1 MSAENNKTPV
11 TPRDVL
17 RRAGA
22 VAFWL
27 LVWQL
32 ASMAVGS
39 ELLLADPVAVLVRL
53 AQLVPTPAFWTT
65 VGFSLA
71 RIAAGFAVA
80 FLLGL
85 VLGLLA
91 HRWHALA
98 ELLAPAVSFLK
109 SVPIVCVIVLLLM
122 WVGSVRVSAIAVF
135 LTVFPAIYFSVLEG
149 RMAAGPGLGE
159 LLRVMGVPGW
169 RRFLADTWQQ
179 LLPYLVATC
188 RNACG
193 MAWKAGVAAELIG
206 SPRGSM
212 GERVY
217 QAKLLLET
225 GDLFAWTIVVVALS
239 WACEKAF
246 LALLR
251 STGGWAIAARVPRAA
266 APQRRQASPAPIG
279 ISLEDVTL
287 GYDGVPVATCSLAL
301 APGSRTVLADPSGA
315 GKSTLVKVV
324 CGLLA
329 PLAGLVEAP
338 TWGELSVQ
346 FQDPRLV
353 EAMTAEQNVL
363 LCSAGALSEKEAG
376 ALLAEL
382 LPTDALGRP
391 VSELSGGQRRRVEL
405 ARALVH
411 PGAVVVLD
419 EPFASLD
426 ADSHK
431 VAAAFVMRHLGGRTL
446 LVASHASG
454 DVELLEAQPAR
465 LGNADE
471 KDREVFSEE

>member
-1 MSAENNKTPV
+1 MSAENNKAPV
-11 TPRDVL
+11 TPRDAL

-39 ELLLADPVAVLVRL
+39 ELLLAGPAAVLVRL
-53 AQLVPTPAFWTT
+53 AQLVPTAAFWSTA
-65 VGFSLA
+65 GFSLA
-71 RIAAGFAVA
+71 RIAAGFAAA
-80 FLLGL
+80 F
-85 VLGLLA
+85 VLGLLLGLAA

-135 LTVFPAIYFSVLEG
+135 LAVFPAIYFSVLEG
-149 RMAAGPGLGE
+149 RSVAGPGLGE

-212 GERVY
+212 GERIY

-239 WACEKAF
+239 WVCEKAF

-251 STGGWAIAARVPRAA
+251 ATADWALAASVPRAA
-266 APQRRQASPAPIG
+266 AAQRRQPVPAPAG
-279 ISLEDVTL
+279 ILLDDVTL
-287 GYDGVPVATCSLAL
+287 GYDGAPVATCNLVLA
-301 APGSRTVLADPSGA
+301 AGSRTVLADPSGA
-315 GKSTLVKVV
+315 GKTTLVKVA

-329 PLAGLVEAP
+329 PLSGRVQAP
-338 TWGELSVQ
+338 GAGELSVQ
-346 FQDPRLV
+346 FQDTRLV

-363 LCSAGALSEKEAG
+363 LCSAGALSEDKAHT
-376 ALLAEL
+376 LLEEL
-382 LPTDALGRP
+382 LPKDALGRP

-405 ARALVH
+405 ARALAH
-411 PGAVVVLD
+411 HGAAVVLD

-426 ADSHK
+426 AASHK
-431 VAAAFVMRHLGGRTL
+431 AAAAFVLRHLGGRTL

-454 DVELLEAQPAR
+454 DAELLRATPAR
-465 LGNADE
+465 LGDACGE
-471 KDREVFSEE
+471 R

>member
-1 MSAENNKTPV
+1 
-11 TPRDVL
+11 
-17 RRAGA
+17 
-22 VAFWL
+22 
-27 LVWQL
+27 
-32 ASMAVGS
+32 
-39 ELLLADPVAVLVRL
+39 VRL
-53 AQLVPTPAFWTT
+53 AQLVPTAVFWIT

-80 FLLGL
+80 F
-85 VLGLLA
+85 VLGLALGLAA
-91 HRWHALA
+91 HRWPALA

-122 WVGSVRVSAIAVF
+122 WVGSARVSAIAVF
-135 LTVFPAIYFSVLEG
+135 LAVFPAIYFSVLEG
-149 RMAAGPGLGE
+149 CTAASPGLGE

-212 GERVY
+212 GERIY

-251 STGGWAIAARVPRAA
+251 ATGGWALSASVPRPVADRRQQPAA
-266 APQRRQASPAPIG
+266 AA
-279 ISLEDVTL
+279 ISLDQVTL
-287 GYDGVPVATCSLAL
+287 GYDGEPVATCNLEL
-301 APGSRTVLADPSGA
+301 APGSRTVLSDPSGA
-315 GKSTLVKVV
+315 GKTTLVRTA

-329 PLAGLVEAP
+329 PLSGYVEAP
-338 TWGELSVQ
+338 AWGELSVQ
-346 FQDPRLV
+346 FQDTRLV
-353 EAMTAEQNVL
+353 EAMTAEQNLL
-363 LCSAGALSEKEAG
+363 LCSAGTLSAGEAH

-382 LPTDALGRP
+382 LPEDALGRAGLRAIRRAAP
-391 VSELSGGQRRRVEL
+391 PRGAGASARASGCGGCSRRALRL
-405 ARALVH
+405 ARCRLAQ
-411 PGAVVVLD
+411 G
-419 EPFASLD
+419 
-426 ADSHK
+426 
-431 VAAAFVMRHLGGRTL
+431 GGRLCGEPPLRTHAARCL
-446 LVASHASG
+446 PCPWRRGASRRAAGAAGIKRAARGVG
-454 DVELLEAQPAR
+454 DILGRIILARIIKDFRRDAPTSSMPPAR
-465 LGNADE
+465 
-471 KDREVFSEE
+471 

>member
-11 TPRDVL
+11 TPRDAL
-17 RRAGA
+17 CRAGA

-39 ELLLADPVAVLVRL
+39 ELLLAGPAAVLVRL
-53 AQLVPTPAFWTT
+53 AQLVPTAAFWST

-80 FLLGL
+80 FALGL
-85 VLGLLA
+85 VLGLAA
-91 HRWHALA
+91 HRRPALA

-135 LTVFPAIYFSVLEG
+135 LAVFPAIYFSVLEG
-149 RMAAGPGLGE
+149 RSSASPGLGE

-212 GERVY
+212 GERIY

-251 STGGWAIAARVPRAA
+251 ATGGWALSASVPRPVADRRRQPSAA
-266 APQRRQASPAPIG
+266 A
-279 ISLEDVTL
+279 ISLDHVTL
-287 GYDGVPVATCSLAL
+287 GYDGEPVATCNLAL
-301 APGSRTVLADPSGA
+301 EAGSRTVLADPSGA
-315 GKSTLVKVV
+315 GKTTLVRTV

-329 PLAGLVEAP
+329 PLAGRVEAP
-338 TWGELSVQ
+338 AWGELSVQ
-346 FQDPRLV
+346 FQDTRLV

-363 LCSAGALSEKEAG
+363 LCSAGALSAGEAH

-382 LPTDALGRP
+382 LPEDALGRP
-391 VSELSGGQRRRVEL
+391 VAELSGGQRRRVEL
-405 ARALVH
+405 ARALAH
-411 PGAVVVLD
+411 PGTAVVLD

-431 VAAAFVMRHLGGRTL
+431 VAAAFLVRHLCGRTL
-446 LVASHASG
+446 LVASHAPG
-454 DVELLEAQPAR
+454 DVDLLRATPAR
-465 LGNADE
+465 LSDVCGE
-471 KDREVFSEE
+471 R

>member
-1 MSAENNKTPV
+1 MSAENNKAPV
-11 TPRDVL
+11 TPRDAL

-39 ELLLADPVAVLVRL
+39 ELLLAGPAAVLVRL
-53 AQLVPTPAFWTT
+53 AQLVPTAAFWST

-71 RIAAGFAVA
+71 RIAAGFAAA
-80 FLLGL
+80 F
-85 VLGLLA
+85 VLGLLLGLAA

-135 LTVFPAIYFSVLEG
+135 LAVFPAIYFSVLEG
-149 RMAAGPGLGE
+149 RAAANPSLGE

-212 GERVY
+212 GERIY

-251 STGGWAIAARVPRAA
+251 ATGGWALAASVPRPAA
-266 APQRRQASPAPIG
+266 VQRKQVAPAPAG
-279 ISLEDVTL
+279 ILLDNVTL
-287 GYDGVPVATCSLAL
+287 GYDGAPVATCNLAL
-301 APGSRTVLADPSGA
+301 EAGSRTVLADPSGA
-315 GKSTLVKVV
+315 GKTTLVRTV

-329 PLAGLVEAP
+329 PLSGRVQASGA
-338 TWGELSVQ
+338 GELSAQ
-346 FQDPRLV
+346 FQDTRLV

-363 LCSAGALSEKEAG
+363 LCSAGALSEDKAH
-376 ALLAEL
+376 ALLEEL
-382 LPTDALGRP
+382 LPKDALGKP

-405 ARALVH
+405 ARALAH
-411 PGAVVVLD
+411 PGAAVVLD

-426 ADSHK
+426 AASHQA
-431 VAAAFVMRHLGGRTL
+431 AAAFVLRHLGGRTL
-446 LVASHASG
+446 LVASHAHG
-454 DVELLEAQPAR
+454 DAELLDARPAR
-465 LGNADE
+465 LGVA
-471 KDREVFSEE
+471 RRGR

>member
-1 MSAENNKTPV
+1 MT
-11 TPRDVL
+11 
-17 RRAGA
+17 
-22 VAFWL
+22 
-27 LVWQL
+27 
-32 ASMAVGS
+32 VGS
-39 ELLLADPVAVLVRL
+39 ELLLAGPLAVLVRL
-53 AQLVPTPAFWTT
+53 AQLVPTAAFWITA
-65 VGFSLA
+65 GFSLA
-71 RIAAGFAVA
+71 RIAVGFAVA
-80 FLLGL
+80 LALGL

-91 HRWHALA
+91 QRRHALA
-98 ELLAPAVSFLK
+98 ELLAPAVGFLK

-122 WVGSVRVSAIAVF
+122 WVGSARVSAIAVF
-135 LTVFPAIYFSVLEG
+135 LAVFPAIYFSVLEG
-149 RMAAGPGLGE
+149 CTAASPGLGE

-212 GERVY
+212 GERIY

-251 STGGWAIAARVPRAA
+251 ATGGWALSASVPRPVADRRQQPAA
-266 APQRRQASPAPIG
+266 AA
-279 ISLEDVTL
+279 ISLDQVTL
-287 GYDGVPVATCSLAL
+287 GYDGEPVATCNLEL
-301 APGSRTVLADPSGA
+301 APGSRTVLSDPSGA
-315 GKSTLVKVV
+315 GKTTLVRTA

-329 PLAGLVEAP
+329 PLSGYVEAP
-338 TWGELSVQ
+338 AWGELSVQ
-346 FQDPRLV
+346 FQDTRLV
-353 EAMTAEQNVL
+353 EAMTAEQNLL
-363 LCSAGALSEKEAG
+363 LCSAGTLSAGEAH

-382 LPTDALGRP
+382 LPEDALGRP

-405 ARALVH
+405 ARALAH
-411 PGAVVVLD
+411 PGAAVVLD

-426 ADSHK
+426 AASHK
-431 VAAAFVMRHLGGRTL
+431 VAAAFVVSHLCGRTL
-446 LVASHASG
+446 LVASHAPG
-454 DVELLEAQPAR
+454 DAELLDGRPAR
-465 LGNADE
+465 LG
-471 KDREVFSEE
+471 

>member
-1 MSAENNKTPV
+1 MSAENNKASV
-11 TPRDVL
+11 TPRNAL
-17 RRAGA
+17 RRAGV

-39 ELLLADPVAVLVRL
+39 ELLLAGPAAVLVRL
-53 AQLVPTPAFWTT
+53 AQLVPTAAFWST

-80 FLLGL
+80 FALGL
-85 VLGLLA
+85 VLGLAA

-135 LTVFPAIYFSVLEG
+135 LAVFPAIYFSVLEG
-149 RMAAGPGLGE
+149 RSAADPGLGE
-159 LLRVMGVPGW
+159 LLRVMGVSGW

-212 GERVY
+212 GERIY

-251 STGGWAIAARVPRAA
+251 ATGGWALSASVPRPVADRRRQPSAA
-266 APQRRQASPAPIG
+266 A
-279 ISLEDVTL
+279 ISLDHVTL
-287 GYDGVPVATCSLAL
+287 GYDGEPVATCNLAL
-301 APGSRTVLADPSGA
+301 EAGSRTVLADPSGA
-315 GKSTLVKVV
+315 GKTTLVRTV
-324 CGLLA
+324 CGLLTPLSGRVQA
-329 PLAGLVEAP
+329 PGSVA
-338 TWGELSVQ
+338 LSVQ
-346 FQDPRLV
+346 FQDTRLV

-363 LCSAGALSEKEAG
+363 LCSAGALSADEAHT
-376 ALLAEL
+376 LLAEL
-382 LPTDALGRP
+382 LPEDALGRP

-405 ARALVH
+405 ARAFAH
-411 PGAVVVLD
+411 PGAAVVLD

-426 ADSHK
+426 AASHQA
-431 VAAAFVMRHLGGRTL
+431 AAAFVLRHLGGRTL

-454 DVELLEAQPAR
+454 DVELLRATPAR
-465 LGNADE
+465 LGNVRGE
-471 KDREVFSEE
+471 G

>member
-32 ASMAVGS
+32 ASVAVGS
-39 ELLLADPVAVLVRL
+39 ELLLAGPVAVLVRL
-53 AQLVPTPAFWTT
+53 ARLVPMPAFWTT

-71 RIAAGFAVA
+71 RIAAGFTVA
-80 FLLGL
+80 F
-85 VLGLLA
+85 VLGLAFGLAA
-91 HRWHALA
+91 HRRPALA

-122 WVGSVRVSAIAVF
+122 WVGSARVSAIAVF
-135 LTVFPAIYFSVLEG
+135 LAVFPAIYFSVLEG
-149 RMAAGPGLGE
+149 RSSASPGLGE

-169 RRFLADTWQQ
+169 RRFLANTWQQ
-179 LLPYLVATC
+179 LLPYLAATC

-212 GERVY
+212 GERIY

-251 STGGWAIAARVPRAA
+251 ATGGWALTASVPRPVAERHQQPAPAA
-266 APQRRQASPAPIG
+266 A
-279 ISLEDVTL
+279 ISLDHDTL
-287 GYDGVPVATCSLAL
+287 GYDGEPVATCNLAL
-301 APGSRTVLADPSGA
+301 APGSRTVLSDPSGT
-315 GKSTLVKVV
+315 GKTTLVRTV

-329 PLAGLVEAP
+329 PLAGRVEAP
-338 TWGELSVQ
+338 AWGELSVQ
-346 FQDPRLV
+346 FQDTRLV

-363 LCSAGALSEKEAG
+363 LCSAGALSAGEAH

-382 LPTDALGRP
+382 LPEDALGRP
-391 VSELSGGQRRRVEL
+391 VAELSGGQRRRVEL
-405 ARALVH
+405 ARALAH
-411 PGAVVVLD
+411 PGTAVVLD

-431 VAAAFVMRHLGGRTL
+431 VAAAFLVRHLCGRTL
-446 LVASHASG
+446 LVASHAPG
-454 DVELLEAQPAR
+454 DVDLLRATPAR
-465 LGNADE
+465 LSDVCGE
-471 KDREVFSEE
+471 R

>member
-1 MSAENNKTPV
+1 MSNENNETPV
-11 TPRDVL
+11 TPRDAL

-32 ASMAVGS
+32 ASMTVGS
-39 ELLLADPVAVLVRL
+39 ELLLAGPLAVLVRL
-53 AQLVPTPAFWTT
+53 AQLVPTAAFWIT

-80 FLLGL
+80 F
-85 VLGLLA
+85 VLGLALGLAA
-91 HRWHALA
+91 HRWPALA
-98 ELLAPAVSFLK
+98 ELPAPAVSFLK

-122 WVGSVRVSAIAVF
+122 WVGSARVSAIAVF
-135 LTVFPAIYFSVLEG
+135 LAVFPAIYFSVLEG
-149 RMAAGPGLGE
+149 CTAASPGLGE

-212 GERVY
+212 GERIY

-251 STGGWAIAARVPRAA
+251 ATGGWALSASVPRPVADRRQQPAA
-266 APQRRQASPAPIG
+266 AA
-279 ISLEDVTL
+279 ISLDQVTL
-287 GYDGVPVATCSLAL
+287 GYDGEPVATCNLEL
-301 APGSRTVLADPSGA
+301 APGSRTVLSDPSGA
-315 GKSTLVKVV
+315 GKTTLVRTA

-329 PLAGLVEAP
+329 PLSGYVEAP
-338 TWGELSVQ
+338 AWGELSVQ
-346 FQDPRLV
+346 FQDTRLV
-353 EAMTAEQNVL
+353 EAMTAEQNLL
-363 LCSAGALSEKEAG
+363 LCSAGTLSAGEAH

-382 LPTDALGRP
+382 LPEDALGRP

-405 ARALVH
+405 ARALAH
-411 PGAVVVLD
+411 PGAAVVLD

-426 ADSHK
+426 AASHK
-431 VAAAFVMRHLGGRTL
+431 VAAAFVVSHLCGRTL
-446 LVASHASG
+446 LVASHAPG
-454 DVELLEAQPAR
+454 DAELLDGRPAR
-465 LGNADE
+465 LG
-471 KDREVFSEE
+471 

>member
-11 TPRDVL
+11 TPRDAL
-17 RRAGA
+17 CRAGA

-39 ELLLADPVAVLVRL
+39 ELLLAGPAAVLVRL
-53 AQLVPTPAFWTT
+53 AQLVPTAAFWST

-80 FLLGL
+80 FALGL
-85 VLGLLA
+85 VLGLAA
-91 HRWHALA
+91 HRRPALA

-135 LTVFPAIYFSVLEG
+135 LAVFPAIYFSVLEG
-149 RMAAGPGLGE
+149 RSSASPGLGE

-212 GERVY
+212 GERIY

-251 STGGWAIAARVPRAA
+251 ATGGWALSASVPRPVADRRRQPSAA
-266 APQRRQASPAPIG
+266 A
-279 ISLEDVTL
+279 ISLDHVTL
-287 GYDGVPVATCSLAL
+287 GYDGEPVATCNLAL
-301 APGSRTVLADPSGA
+301 EAGSRTVLADPSGA
-315 GKSTLVKVV
+315 GKTTLVRTVR
-324 CGLLA
+324 GLLA
-329 PLAGLVEAP
+329 PLAGRVEAP
-338 TWGELSVQ
+338 AWGELSVQ
-346 FQDPRLV
+346 FQDTRLV

-363 LCSAGALSEKEAG
+363 LCSAGALSAGEAH

-382 LPTDALGRP
+382 LPEDALGRP
-391 VSELSGGQRRRVEL
+391 VAELSGGQRRRVEL
-405 ARALVH
+405 ARALAH
-411 PGAVVVLD
+411 PGTAVVLD

-431 VAAAFVMRHLGGRTL
+431 VAAAFLVRHLCGRTL
-446 LVASHASG
+446 LVASHAPG
-454 DVELLEAQPAR
+454 DVEFLDARPAR
-465 LGNADE
+465 LGVAR
-471 KDREVFSEE
+471 RER

>member
-1 MSAENNKTPV
+1 MAAGSNRPAV
-11 TPRDVL
+11 TPRGVL

-39 ELLLADPVAVLVRL
+39 ELLLAGPVTVIVRL
-53 AQLVPTPAFWTT
+53 AQLVPTAAFWST

-85 VLGLLA
+85 GLGLLA
-91 HRWHALA
+91 QRWHALA

-135 LTVFPAIYFSVLEG
+135 LAVFPAIYFSVLEG
-149 RMAAGPGLGE
+149 RLAADSRLGE

-169 RRFLADTWQQ
+169 RRFLADIWQQ

-212 GERVY
+212 GERIY

-239 WACEKAF
+239 WVCEKAF

-251 STGGWAIAARVPRAA
+251 STGEWALAASVPRSA
-266 APQRRQASPAPIG
+266 APQRRQASSAPAG

-287 GYDGVPVATCSLAL
+287 GYDGAPVASCNLAL

-329 PLAGLVEAP
+329 PLSGRITAP
-338 TWGELSVQ
+338 GWGALSVQ
-346 FQDPRLV
+346 FQDTRLV

-363 LCSAGALSEKEAG
+363 LCSAGALSTKEAY

-382 LPTDALGRP
+382 LPADALGRP

-405 ARALVH
+405 ARALAH
-411 PGAVVVLD
+411 PGTAVVLD

-426 ADSHK
+426 ADAHK
-431 VAAAFVMRHLGGRTL
+431 VAAAFVLRHLRGRTL
-446 LVASHASG
+446 LVASHAPG
-454 DVELLEAQPAR
+454 DAKLLDAQPAR
-465 LGNADE
+465 LGVAR
-471 KDREVFSEE
+471 RER